1 MKRNA
6 SRIIAAALLV
16 TSFAAQAEWPDRPI
30 KIVVPFPPGNSSDVS
45 MRLIGEKLAIRL
57 GQPVVID
64 NRVGAGGTIGT
75 SIAAK
80 SAPDGYTLAMGST
93 GPLTIA
99 QWLRP
104 DTLPYNAT
112 MDFVAIGAVAWAPQ
126 VLTVRKDLPVANFS
140 EFLAYGKKEGNSL
153 NYGSSGNGTTPHLV
167 IAKLVSDAKLH
178 AEHIPFQGG
187 AQTLTS
193 LVGGQI
199 DFMSDNVPVVQGAIA
214 AGLVRPIAVSSAK
227 RIPSLPNIPT
237 IAEQGLPGFDYQGWI
252 LLIGPSKLPAAI
264 VNRLNA
270 EVEAIMKMPE
280 VRQRLND
287 LGLVPMDMPKSQLSG
302 FIASEANKWKGVV
315 TVSGAAESMR

>member
-1 MKRNA
+1 MKRYA
-6 SRIIAAALLV
+6 SRIAAAVLLV
-16 TSFAAQAEWPDRPI
+16 TSFAAHAEWPDRPI

-45 MRLIGEKLAIRL
+45 MRIIGEKLAIRL
-57 GQPVVID
+57 GQPVVIE

-75 SIAAK
+75 NFAAK

-104 DTLPYNAT
+104 DSLPYNST
-112 MDFVAIGAVAWAPQ
+112 NDFVAIGAVAWAPQ

-140 EFLAYGKKEGNSL
+140 EFLAYGKRDGNSL

-187 AQTLTS
+187 SQTLTS

-199 DFMSDNVPVVQGAIA
+199 DFMSDNVPVVLGAIT
-214 AGLVRPIAVSSAK
+214 AGLVKPLAVTSAK
-227 RIPSLPNIPT
+227 RIPSLPNIST

-252 LLIGPSKLPAAI
+252 LLVGPSKLPAAI
-264 VNRLNA
+264 VTRLNA
-270 EVEAIMKMPE
+270 EVEAIVKMSD

-287 LGLVPMDMPKSQLSG
+287 LGLVPMDMPKSELMG
-302 FIASEANKWKGVV
+302 FLASEANKWKGVV
-315 TVSGAAESMR
+315 KVSGAAETMR

>member
-1 MKRNA
+1 MKRYA
-6 SRIIAAALLV
+6 SRIVAAVLLV
-16 TSFAAQAEWPDRPI
+16 TSFAAHAEWPDRPI

-45 MRLIGEKLAIRL
+45 MRIIGEKLAIRL

-75 SIAAK
+75 NFAAK

-104 DTLPYNAT
+104 DSLPYNST
-112 MDFVAIGAVAWAPQ
+112 NDFIAIGAVAWAPQ

-140 EFLAYGKKEGNSL
+140 EFLAYGKKDGNSL

-187 AQTLTS
+187 SQTLTS

-199 DFMSDNVPVVQGAIA
+199 DFMSDNVPVVLGAIT
-214 AGLVRPIAVSSAK
+214 AGLVKPLAVTSAK
-227 RIPSLPNIPT
+227 RIPSLPNIAT

-252 LLIGPSKLPAAI
+252 LLVGPSKLPAAI
-264 VNRLNA
+264 VTRLNA
-270 EVEAIMKMPE
+270 EVEAIVKMPD

-287 LGLVPMDMPKSQLSG
+287 LGLVPMDMPKSELMG
-302 FIASEANKWKGVV
+302 FLASEANKWKGVV
-315 TVSGAAESMR
+315 KVSGAAETMR